1 MPIPNRMNFFRK
13 TTNNHVVSRPTPQTP
28 PSEPSSPLIYGNM
41 MNIIRQ
47 SRSGCS
53 ACGK

>member
-1 MPIPNRMNFFRK
+1 MPIPNKMNFFRK
-13 TTNNHVVSRPTPQTP
+13 TTNNHVVSRPPTPQTSP
-28 PSEPSSPLIYGNM
+28 LEQSPLIYGNM

>member
-1 MPIPNRMNFFRK
+1 MPIPNKMNFFRK
-13 TTNNHVVSRPTPQTP
+13 TTNNHVVSRPAPLSTP
-28 PSEPSSPLIYGNM
+28 PAPPLIYGNM
-41 MNIIRQ
+41 MNIIQQ